1 MTTYNQLSN
10 EQRDIIQTL
19 INQKKSLD
27 WLAYLEA
34 HKDEEVSIVQMDTVE
49 GIKGGKVLFTLLLAQ
64 SNLMLTFIMYS
75 QTTTCVN
82 MVFDWIRTTI
92 GMDNF
97 KKIFRVILID
107 NVHEF
112 FDPLSIELDSITKEQ
127 VSHLFYCDPSAS
139 YQVQKS

>member
-34 HKDEEVSIVQMDTVE
+34 HKDEDVSIVQMDTVE
-49 GIKGGKVLFTLLLAQ
+49 GIKAGKVLLTLLLAQ
-64 SNLMLTFIMYS
+64 YNLMLTFIMDS
-75 QTTTCVN
+75 QTTICVN

-112 FDPLSIELDSITKEQ
+112 FDPLSVELDSITKEQ